1 MTYKGPKHKKPLW
14 LRILLVI
21 LLLGMIACLWEFVSS
36 KNPYIL
42 PVKRTIKYDLLHV
55 SPVNEKLENG
65 GLNPSL
71 NTFPTLYVN
80 GTASADGNYVPGADN
95 KRVIQTAEGV
105 RLVNYL
111 DGYQMDFPADA
122 QFDFSLSSF
131 YTRAYGDGWDAVVS
145 REKATYEGM
154 KDVVT
159 FELSTFLPGLVN
171 SDGVLHHINHYEL
184 RFLTDPVWQENN
196 RVLVSQADCRQGNR
210 LTAQF
215 LAADLRDPGDAE
227 CMHYYYAFIHTGSRE
242 YLRVAVRCRDAQAA
256 AYWGENWFSRGALP
270 DGFRTFDPTGV
281 GHCETDFYPD
291 YTPTALSPET
301 QKLYDEL
308 TNGDTLKWG
317 IFTSDAYEN
326 LGNSSMEKLESEL
339 GRPFDAALVYR
350 HFTHSFPTEFMEGN
364 YQAGRVVELTY
375 QTTTNNNEDMT
386 AHTPFLDLYR
396 GECDDEIRAFARD
409 AAAWGHPFLF
419 RLDNEMN
426 SDWTSYSGVVN
437 LSDPQL
443 YIAVWQRIYRIFQ
456 EEGVNN
462 CLWIYNPNDRNAPPC
477 KWNDSLAYYPGNEY
491 VHLLGVTGYNNGTY
505 YTKWNEQWR
514 DFKTIYDEIWNLY
527 SPHFSRFPWIIT
539 EFASSSYGGDKAAWI
554 DEMFAHIGDYP
565 NIKLAVWF
573 SAADY
578 DGDTPAR
585 PYWLDE
591 TPETL
596 AAFKRGFSKK

>member
-1 MTYKGPKHKKPLW
+1 MTYKSKYKKPLW
-14 LRILLVI
+14 LRILLTL
-21 LLLGMIACLWEFVSS
+21 LLLGVIACLWEFVSS
-36 KNPYIL
+36 QNPYIL
-42 PVKRTIKYDLLHV
+42 PIKRALKYDVLHL
-55 SPVNEKLENG
+55 SPVNAEAEQKQFG
-65 GLNPSL
+65 GTSAM
-71 NTFPTLYVN
+71 FYVD
-80 GTASADGNYVPGADN
+80 GAESAAGYERGRDN
-95 KRVIQTAEGV
+95 KLVLRAEQGT
-105 RLVNYL
+105 RLLNCL
-111 DGYQMDFPADA
+111 DGYRMDFPADA
-122 QFDFSLSSF
+122 QFDFSLSAL

-145 REKATYEGM
+145 RERATYEGM

-159 FELSTFLPGLVN
+159 FELSTFFPGIVR
-171 SDGVLHHINHYEL
+171 SSGVHDYVSHYEL
-184 RFLTDPVWQENN
+184 RFLDNPDWQANN
-196 RVLVSQADCRQGNR
+196 RVRCAGLGGDLNKYIWRQYEV
-210 LTAQF
+210 A
-215 LAADLRDPGDAE
+215 DPGDAE
-227 CMHYYYAFIHTGSRE
+227 YEVYFFAYVFTGSRD
-242 YLRVAVRCRDAQAA
+242 YIRVAVRCHKDD
-256 AYWGENWFSRGALP
+256 GAGPLT
-270 DGFRTFDPTGV
+270 FFKRFTQETLRTFDPTGV

-291 YTPTALSPET
+291 YSPAALNAET
-301 QKLYDEL
+301 RELYDEL
-308 TNGDTLKWG
+308 VNGNTLKWG
-317 IFTSDAYEN
+317 VFTSDAYEN
-326 LGNSSMEKLESEL
+326 LGASSMEKLEAEL
-339 GRPFDAALVYR
+339 GRTFDAALIYR
-350 HFTHSFPTEFMEGN
+350 HFGFDFPTEFMEGN

-396 GECDDEIRAFARD
+396 GECDEEIRAFARD

-443 YIAVWQRIYRIFQ
+443 YIAVWRRVYRIFE

-527 SPHFSRFPWIIT
+527 SPHFARFPWIIT

-578 DGDTPAR
+578 DGDVPAR

-596 AAFKRGFSKK
+596 AAFKRGFSR

>member
-1 MTYKGPKHKKPLW
+1 MTYKGPKPKKPLW
-14 LRILLVI
+14 LRILLTL
-21 LLLGMIACLWEFVSS
+21 LLLGVAACLWEFISS

-42 PVKRTIKYDLLHV
+42 PVKRALKYDVLGL
-55 SPVNEKLENG
+55 SPVNEKLESS

-71 NTFPTLYVN
+71 NTFPTLYAD
-80 GTASADGNYVPGADN
+80 GAESADGSYVHGADN
-95 KRVIQTAEGV
+95 KRVIRNAEGT

-122 QFDFSLSSF
+122 QFDFSLSAF
-131 YTRAYGDGWDAVVS
+131 YTRASGDGWDAVVS

-154 KDVVT
+154 KDVLT
-159 FELSTFLPGLVN
+159 FELSTFFPGLVK
-171 SDGVLHHINHYEL
+171 STGVQDHVRHYEL

-196 RVLVSQADCRQGNR
+196 RVR
-210 LTAQF
+210 LDANETWDGKVQ
-215 LAADLRDPGDAE
+215 LLRATLLDPGDAA
-227 CMHYYYAFIHTGSRE
+227 YDTYLFAFVYTGSRD
-242 YLRVAVRCRDAQAA
+242 YIRVAVRCTSESADAMRDLLWNTL
-256 AYWGENWFSRGALP
+256 YLRL
-270 DGFRTFDPTGV
+270 RVFDPTGT

-291 YTPTALSPET
+291 YTPAALSPET

-308 TNGDTLKWG
+308 VNGDTLKWG
-317 IFTSDAYEN
+317 VFTSDAYEN
-326 LGNSSMEKLESEL
+326 LGNSSMEKLEAEL
-339 GRPFDAALVYR
+339 GRTFDAALVYR
-350 HFTHSFPTEFMEGN
+350 HFGFDFPTEFMEGN
-364 YQAGRVVELTY
+364 YRAGRVVELTY

-396 GECDDEIRAFARD
+396 GERDDEIRQFARD

-443 YIAVWQRIYRIFQ
+443 YIAVWQRVYRIFR

-505 YTKWNEQWR
+505 YTRWNEQWR

-596 AAFKRGFSKK
+596 AAFKRGFGK